1 LKQEQIVVPSP
12 DIKALSSPVA
22 KTAVRLGL
30 RANWQQF
37 TLLVIVNAFVGGMVG
52 IERGIMPLLGQ
63 REFGLVSTTAVLS
76 FIVSFGIV
84 KALAN
89 LFAGRLSDRIG
100 RKEVLIAGWLVGLPV
115 PFLIIFAP
123 AWSWVVFANVLL
135 GINQGLC
142 WSTTVIM
149 KIDLVGPA
157 RRGLAMGINEAAGY
171 GAVSL
176 AAIAA
181 GYLAATYALRP
192 QPFLLGVGFALAGL
206 LLSLL
211 FVRETRGHARHEA
224 ALLARSSDQTLG
236 PAQQVVSQATQQPP
250 SLSFKEIF
258 LLTSWK
264 NRTLFSVSQ
273 AGLVNNLNDGL
284 AWGLLPLFFAAGG
297 LSIAQIGLLAG
308 IYPGV
313 WGTAQLVTG
322 ALSDRIGRKSMIV
335 AGMLLQGAAI
345 ILLSFL
351 HGFAFWAVAMVLLGL
366 GTALVYPTLLAAV
379 SDVAHPD
386 WRASAVGVYRLWRDS
401 GYALGALLAGALAD
415 FFGVPWA
422 IGAIGG
428 LTVLSGIVVQAV
440 MSETLP
446 HKRLAQTQ

>member
-1 LKQEQIVVPSP
+1 VPSP
-12 DIKALSSPVA
+12 DA
-22 KTAVRLGL
+22 KTLPSQGTQSVVRLGL

-37 TLLVIVNAFVGGMVG
+37 TLLVIVNAFVGAMVG
-52 IERGIMPLLGQ
+52 IERGIVPLLGQ
-63 REFGLVSTTAVLS
+63 RVFGLASTTAVLS
-76 FIVSFGIV
+76 FIVSFGLV

-100 RKEVLIAGWLVGLPV
+100 RKRVLVAGWLVGLPV

-123 AWSWVVFANVLL
+123 AWSWVVFANILL

-149 KIDLVGPA
+149 KIDLVGPK

-176 AAIAA
+176 TAIAA

-206 LLSLL
+206 LLSLF
-211 FVRETRGHARHEA
+211 FVRESRGHARHEA
-224 ALLARSSDQTLG
+224 ALLARQSEKSTAA
-236 PAQQVVSQATQQPP
+236 AQQPTDQATQQPTAP
-250 SLSFKEIF
+250 SFKDIF

-297 LSIAQIGLLAG
+297 LGIAQIGLLAG

-313 WGTAQLVTG
+313 WGTAQLLTG
-322 ALSDRIGRKSMIV
+322 ALSDRLGRKGMIV
-335 AGMLLQGAAI
+335 AGMMLQGVAI
-345 ILLSFL
+345 IVLPFL
-351 HGFAFWAVAMVLLGL
+351 HDFAFWAVAMAVLGL

-401 GYALGALLAGALAD
+401 GYAIGALLAGILAD
-415 FFGVPWA
+415 LFGVPWA
-422 IGAIGG
+422 IGAIGV
-428 LTVLSGIVVQAV
+428 LTFLSGVVV
-440 MSETLP
+440 KIIMSETLQR
-446 HKRLAQTQ
+446 KRLAQTS

>member
-1 LKQEQIVVPSP
+1 MLSP
-12 DIKALSSPVA
+12 DVKPLLPQGTKSTIQ
-22 KTAVRLGL
+22 LGL

-37 TLLVIVNAFVGGMVG
+37 TLLVVVNAFVGGMVG
-52 IERGIMPLLGQ
+52 LERSVVPLLGQ
-63 REFGLVSTTAVLS
+63 SVFGLASTIAVLS

-100 RKEVLIAGWLVGLPV
+100 RKGVLVVGWLFGLPV

-123 AWSWVVFANVLL
+123 SWSWVVFANVLL

-157 RRGLAMGINEAAGY
+157 RRGLAMGINEAVGY

-192 QPFLLGVGFALAGL
+192 QPFLLGVAFALAGL
-206 LLSLL
+206 VLSLF
-211 FVRETRGHARHEA
+211 FVRESHGHAHHEA
-224 ALLARSSDQTLG
+224 ELLARPSEQTAEAAQHAPDQT
-236 PAQQVVSQATQQPP
+236 AQRPTAP
-250 SLSFKEIF
+250 SFKEIF

-284 AWGLLPLFFAAGG
+284 AWGLLPLFFAASG

-313 WGTAQLVTG
+313 WGTAQLLTG
-322 ALSDRIGRKSMIV
+322 ALSDRFGRKGLIV
-335 AGMLLQGAAI
+335 AGMMLQGAAI
-345 ILLSFL
+345 ILLPFL
-351 HGFAFWAVAMVLLGL
+351 HGFAWWAVAMVLLGL
-366 GTALVYPTLLAAV
+366 GTALVYPTLLAAI
-379 SDVAHPD
+379 SDVAHPE

-401 GYALGALLAGALAD
+401 GYALGALLAGVLAD
-415 FFGVPWA
+415 LFGVPWA
-422 IGAIGG
+422 IGVIGV
-428 LTVLSGIVVQAV
+428 LTFLSGVVVKIV

-446 HKRLAQTQ
+446 RIRHRQDICS